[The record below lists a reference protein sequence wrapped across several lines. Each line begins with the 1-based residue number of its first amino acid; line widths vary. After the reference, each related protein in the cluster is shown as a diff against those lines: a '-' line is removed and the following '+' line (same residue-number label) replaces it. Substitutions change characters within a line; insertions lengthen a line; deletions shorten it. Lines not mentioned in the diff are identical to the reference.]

1 MSKCKICGAR
11 IEDGTAVCPSCGAKV
26 AGGTAGQGTTAPASM
41 IRTTCPSCGAEV
53 IGEHRFCDKCGAN
66 LKEAAGQSNPAPATQ
81 KRRCPSCGS
90 ILQTNS
96 AFCPDCGASLS
107 GSKPATP
114 PTPQAATTTQAS
126 SSAPATEA
134 SRKVRLTLT
143 PTSLCES
150 PEFFHGVQDLAN
162 SKLMQGK
169 GGEWMLEV
177 EGELTEDEMNFIC
190 DTVIVPGR
198 AIKSLDLSKCSTAYL
213 LKDTQ
218 GSEEYLL
225 TRCKA
230 LETIKLPN
238 RTIDRNGKATAA
250 QTAAEDK
257 RKMRR
262 RKVKRI
268 IIAAISLLAVTKLVF
283 IVLTHDLPNH
293 ILRALEEVAEKN
305 PQYARLGF
313 VTPLEYSA
321 VSHLGDRK
329 EKPLLAWISVHCS
342 TQKNKNSALRYAIY
356 FGSNEVLDILLKNG
370 ADVNH
375 RISLKDYAGDTP
387 LLFAVKEGGYNH
399 NTDLTIQMLIDAG
412 ANVNA
417 MDKYGKTAL
426 MIAEARATSQYED
439 ERQRYT
445 KIANVLRRY
454 SR

>member
-11 IEDGTAVCPSCGAKV
+11 IAEGEAVCPSCGAKT
-26 AGGTAGQGTTAPASM
+26 ADGTAGQGTTAPASM

-53 IGEHRFCDKCGAN
+53 IGENRFCDKCGAT
-66 LKEAAGQSNPAPATQ
+66 LKAAPTTSPHTPQE
-81 KRRCPSCGS
+81 RRCPSCGS

-96 AFCPDCGASLS
+96 AFCPDCGTNLS
-107 GSKPATP
+107 GSKPASARP
-114 PTPQAATTTQAS
+114 LQAATTTQAS
-126 SSAPATEA
+126 SPSPATA
-134 SRKVRLTLT
+134 ANRKVELTLT
-143 PTSLCES
+143 PTSVCES
-150 PEFFHGVQDLAN
+150 PEFFHDVQDLAN

-213 LKDTQ
+213 LKNTQ

-250 QTAAEDK
+250 QTATADK
-257 RKMRR
+257 RKMLRK
-262 RKVKRI
+262 KVKRI

-283 IVLTHDLPNH
+283 IVLTYDLSNLT
-293 ILRALEEVAEKN
+293 LRNLEEVAQKDPE
-305 PQYARLGF
+305 YARFGGF
-313 VTPLEYSA
+313 VTALEYSA
-321 VSHLGDRK
+321 VSHEESKK
-329 EKPLLAWISVHCS
+329 EKPLLAWILVHCS

-375 RISLKDYAGDTP
+375 RISLKQYAGDTP
-387 LLFAVKEGGYNH
+387 LLFAVKENWRGVHWNQ
-399 NTDLTIQMLIDAG
+399 NMDLTIQMLIDAG

-417 MDKYGKTAL
+417 MDKDGKTAL
-426 MIAEARATSQYED
+426 MIAEKRGD
-439 ERQRYT
+439 T

>member
-1 MSKCKICGAR
+1 MSKCKFCGAR
-11 IEDGTAVCPSCGAKV
+11 IGEGVAVCPSCRAKV
-26 AGGTAGQGTTAPASM
+26 ADGTAGQGTTTSASM

-53 IGEHRFCDKCGAN
+53 IGEHRFCAKCGAN
-66 LKEAAGQSNPAPATQ
+66 LKAAPTTSPHTPQE
-81 KRRCPSCGS
+81 RRCPSCGS

-96 AFCPDCGASLS
+96 AFCPDCGANLS
-107 GSKPATP
+107 GSKPATA
-114 PTPQAATTTQAS
+114 PTPQTATARPAS
-126 SSAPATEA
+126 SPAPTTAA
-134 SRKVRLTLT
+134 SRKVGLTLT

-150 PEFFHGVQDLAN
+150 PEFFHDVQDLGN

-218 GSEEYLL
+218 GSEEYLM

-250 QTAAEDK
+250 QTAAADK
-257 RKMRR
+257 RKMLR

-268 IIAAISLLAVTKLVF
+268 IIVAISLLAVTKLVLFLWTYEMFHTWEMKILGQDERIDFTITDDRAFF
-283 IVLTHDLPNH
+283 ITL
-293 ILRALEEVAEKN
+293 
-305 PQYARLGF
+305 
-313 VTPLEYSA
+313 LEYSA
-321 VSHLGDRK
+321 VSNMSGQVVDTIK
-329 EKPLLAWISVHCS
+329 EKPLLARIFVHCS

-356 FGSNEVLDILLKNG
+356 FGSREVMDILLKNG
-370 ADVNH
+370 AEVNH
-375 RISLKDYAGDTP
+375 RISYKQHAGDTP
-387 LLFAVKEGGYNH
+387 LLFAVKVNGSVFR
-399 NTDLTIQMLIDAG
+399 NTNMDLTIQMLIDAG

-417 MDKYGKTAL
+417 MDKNGKTAL
-426 MIAEARATSQYED
+426 MIAE
-439 ERQRYT
+439 ERGYT

>member
-1 MSKCKICGAR
+1 
-11 IEDGTAVCPSCGAKV
+11 
-26 AGGTAGQGTTAPASM
+26 
-41 IRTTCPSCGAEV
+41 
-53 IGEHRFCDKCGAN
+53 
-66 LKEAAGQSNPAPATQ
+66 
-81 KRRCPSCGS
+81 
-90 ILQTNS
+90 
-96 AFCPDCGASLS
+96 
-107 GSKPATP
+107 
-114 PTPQAATTTQAS
+114 
-126 SSAPATEA
+126 
-134 SRKVRLTLT
+134 
-143 PTSLCES
+143 
-150 PEFFHGVQDLAN
+150 
-162 SKLMQGK
+162 MQGK

-213 LKDTQ
+213 LKNTH

-250 QTAAEDK
+250 QTATADK

-283 IVLTHDLPNH
+283 IVLTYDLSNRT
-293 ILRALEEVAEKN
+293 LRDLEEVAQKN
-305 PQYARLGF
+305 PEYARFGGF
-313 VTPLEYSA
+313 VTALEYSA
-321 VSHLGDRK
+321 VSHEESKK
-329 EKPLLAWISVHCS
+329 EKPLLAWILVHCS

-375 RISLKDYAGDTP
+375 RISLKQYAEDTP
-387 LLFAVKEGGYNH
+387 LLFAVKVNGHAYWNQ
-399 NTDLTIQMLIDAG
+399 NMDLTIQMLIDAG

-417 MDKYGKTAL
+417 MDKDGKTAL
-426 MIAEARATSQYED
+426 MIAEKRGYV
-439 ERQRYT
+439 

-454 SR
+454 IRDEKARATSQIA